1 MIRVGRLMEALD
13 FTATFVSYLHCHTEP
28 LSRICTMVTV
38 CVDHLKFYKI
48 IRADRNILIN
58 SYPTFSGKS
67 TIEIRTDLFQ
77 KTDNQT
83 EESLVASALFLM
95 AARDPV
101 DYNKPYFIPKL
112 IETNEEDPEKCKL
125 RKELGRLNQEERKKL
140 GSTNLFKSPPNQ
152 EESEELHNIFLS
164 LRSNAV
170 SPKDFTAIS
179 STMTTKS
186 LLMHLQDRNVH
197 GKIFGGYL
205 MRESIEFAWLIAF
218 RYTKVNSIIIK
229 NDFL

>member
-1 MIRVGRLMEALD
+1 MIRVGRLLEALD

-28 LSRICTMVTV
+28 LSRICTMVTL
-38 CVDHLKFYKI
+38 CVDHLKFYNI

-77 KTDNQT
+77 KTDNSS

-95 AARDPV
+95 AARDSN

-112 IETNEEDPEKCKL
+112 VETNEEEIEKCKL

-152 EESEELHNIFLS
+152 EESEELHKIFLALKMNRGGLKEFNS
-164 LRSNAV
+164 
-170 SPKDFTAIS
+170 IS
-179 STMTTKS
+179 DTLTTKS

-205 MRESIEFAWLIAF
+205 MRESIEFAWLIAY
-218 RYTKVNSIIIK
+218 RYTKVNYLGNIT
-229 NDFL
+229 